1 MKFNSKYTG
10 FLKKGDLEKNKGESS
25 RSQTIIQIRFYLL
38 EQVFTSVGEE
48 VQEGSLSLYIS
59 DIYISIFSFFFFGIF
74 LYNNN
79 RETKYI

>member
-59 DIYISIFSFFFFGIF
+59 DIYISIFSFFFFGNF